1 MATQAALDG
10 QGVALGTFPFVADEV
25 AAGRLVKPFE
35 VELAPTRRY
44 YILTRPGSRRRPEIE
59 AVCDWLHKEARAYA
73 IAWPC
78 TRLGSGVQATPPAP
92 SLATA

>member
-10 QGVALGTFPFVADEV
+10 QGVVLGTFPFVADEV
-25 AAGRLVKPFE
+25 AAGRLLKPFE
-35 VELAPTRRY
+35 IELAPTRRY

-73 IAWPC
+73 LAWPC
-78 TRLGSGVQATPPAP
+78 TKLGSAALVTAPAP